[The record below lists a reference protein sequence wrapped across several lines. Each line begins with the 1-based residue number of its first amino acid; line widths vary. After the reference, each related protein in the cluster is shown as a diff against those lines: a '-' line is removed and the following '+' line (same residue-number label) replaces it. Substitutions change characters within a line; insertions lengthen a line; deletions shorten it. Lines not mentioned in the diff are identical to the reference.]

1 MNLGGKGVAAKT
13 HIRFRTHRLQELFD
27 IRSFQDFDLDIM
39 RHAYFST
46 YARQARNFKAQHWS
60 FFFANLMT
68 TSSVSKDEVGDDAEA
83 DFNAA
88 SKASEGRTIVIS
100 LFALDWMRQFVNIES
115 SLIFLELMSGGRR
128 IVSRIERTTKL
139 ECHPRSHRYCR

>member
-1 MNLGGKGVAAKT
+1 
-13 HIRFRTHRLQELFD
+13 
-27 IRSFQDFDLDIM
+27 
-39 RHAYFST
+39 
-46 YARQARNFKAQHWS
+46 
-60 FFFANLMT
+60 MT

-115 SLIFLELMSGGRR
+115 SLICLELMSGGRR
-128 IVSRIERTTKL
+128 IVSRIERTTIL
-139 ECHPRSHRYCR
+139 ECHPRSRRYCR